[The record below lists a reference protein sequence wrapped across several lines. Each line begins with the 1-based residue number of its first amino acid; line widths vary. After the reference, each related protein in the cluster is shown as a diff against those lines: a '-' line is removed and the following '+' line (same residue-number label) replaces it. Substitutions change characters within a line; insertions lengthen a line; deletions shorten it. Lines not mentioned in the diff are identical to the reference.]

1 MLVTFG
7 NVAAPIRP
15 VIGFLFLL
23 ACPGMA
29 VVGLLR
35 MRDGVAEWTLTVA
48 ASLAID
54 ALVAG
59 SMAYARAW
67 SPEGGLVVLVGF
79 SLAGALLQLVRN
91 FSVRSAADED
101 GVRV

>member
-1 MLVTFG
+1 MKTTFSSDSTRVRARSPWLWPILISVMAVAVMLVTFG

-15 VIGFLFLL
+15 LIGFLFLL
-23 ACPGMA
+23 TCPGMA

-35 MRDGVAEWTLTVA
+35 MRDGVAEWTLTLA

-67 SPEGGLVVLVGF
+67 SPE
-79 SLAGALLQLVRN
+79 
-91 FSVRSAADED
+91 
-101 GVRV
+101 